1 MDHSSLSV
9 MTTGR
14 AHLIMQTHKECPIT
28 ACPVKLQAKTH
39 LIHTGRLVPE
49 SRPRRPVEFGS

>member
-1 MDHSSLSV
+1 